1 MTSAATTTG
10 RDGEAILIVDRLR
23 KDFVLRKAG
32 PFSEG
37 RSIRAVDDVSF
48 TIHRGKTLG
57 LVGESGCGK
66 TTTGRLV
73 LRLLEATSGSVR
85 FEGRDILA
93 LAPNEMR
100 AMRRN
105 MQIIFQDPFGAL
117 NPRMTAGE
125 LIVEPL
131 VIHGQA
137 DAITRERTLRSLLD
151 RVGLAGY
158 HAGRYPHEFSGGQRQ
173 RICIARALALQPA
186 FIVCDE
192 AVSALDVSVQAQI
205 LNLLQDLKR
214 EFGLTYLF
222 ISHDLGV
229 VRHISDDVAVMYL
242 GQIVELGRRGSIFQS
257 PAHPYTQAL
266 LQSVPSAAKGRKS
279 FFTIK
284 GDVPSATNLPSG
296 CRFHTRCPIAVAV
309 CASEPP
315 PLRQIAAGHSAA
327 CHLAGTPSNPFPASQ

>member
-1 MTSAATTTG
+1 MPPERGTG
-10 RDGEAILIVDRLR
+10 PILAVDRLR
-23 KDFVLRKAG
+23 KDFVVGKGGLFG
-32 PFSEG
+32 DG

-48 TIHRGKTLG
+48 TIDRGETLG

-73 LRLLEATSGSVR
+73 LRLLEATAGSIR
-85 FEGRDILA
+85 FENADILS
-93 LAPNEMR
+93 LGPSELR

-105 MQIIFQDPFGAL
+105 MQIVFQDPFGAL

-131 VIHGQA
+131 AIHGID
-137 DAITRERTLRSLLD
+137 DAVARERRLRRLLD
-151 RVGLAGY
+151 LVGLAAF

-173 RICIARALALQPA
+173 RICIARALALEPA

-214 EFGLTYLF
+214 ELGLTYLF

-229 VRHISDDVAVMYL
+229 VRHISERVAVMYL
-242 GQIVELGRRGSIFQS
+242 GQIVELGGRRSIFQS
-257 PAHPYTQAL
+257 PGHPYTQAL

-284 GDVPSATNLPSG
+284 GDVPSAANPPSG
-296 CRFHTRCPIAVAV
+296 CRFHTRCPIAVGR
-309 CASEPP
+309 CATEPP
-315 PLRQIAAGHSAA
+315 ALREIAFGHSVS
-327 CHLAGTPSNPFPASQ
+327 CHLAGTSANPVSPV

>member
-1 MTSAATTTG
+1 MPAEGSNAP
-10 RDGEAILIVDRLR
+10 ILAVDRLR
-23 KDFVLRKAG
+23 KDFVVRKGGLFGESRA
-32 PFSEG
+32 
-37 RSIRAVDDVSF
+37 IRAVDDVSF
-48 TIHRGKTLG
+48 SIDRGETLG

-73 LRLLEATSGSVR
+73 LRLLDATAGSIR
-85 FEGRDILA
+85 FEDKDILSLDA
-93 LAPNEMR
+93 AEMR
-100 AMRRN
+100 AMRRH

-131 VIHGQA
+131 VIHGVD
-137 DAITRERTLRSLLD
+137 DAVARERKLRSLLD
-151 RVGLAGY
+151 RVGLAAF

-173 RICIARALALQPA
+173 RICIARALALEPA
-186 FIVCDE
+186 FLVCDE

-214 EFGLTYLF
+214 ELGLTYLF

-229 VRHISDDVAVMYL
+229 VRHISDRVAVMYL
-242 GQIVELGRRGSIFQS
+242 GQIVELGGRSSIFQG

-284 GDVPSATNLPSG
+284 GDVPSAANPPSG
-296 CRFHTRCPIAVAV
+296 CRFHTRCPIAVAR
-309 CASEPP
+309 CASEQPA
-315 PLRQIAAGHSAA
+315 LREIAPGHTVS
-327 CHLAGTPSNPFPASQ
+327 CHLAGTPANPLPPTSL